1 MVNSNILA
9 VSLDAFVGFTALI
22 FSSSAFAKPSFK
34 EEENNNDKSI
44 LKSSSARWLLVAIG
58 VSGFIALAMEVV
70 WFRAL
75 ILVFG
80 STTYSF
86 SAMLG
91 IFLIGLSIG
100 SLIISKFADKIKNP
114 ALIFG
119 CSAILIGIYTLLSL
133 YFFTS
138 MPEILLKGLMLDS
151 LPSWEKMI
159 GLKFLISLIFLLI
172 PTILFGAS
180 FTAATKAIRQEIS
193 SSSEAE
199 GKQRCLIQLVLRWA
213 RFLVDLFYFLIQ
225 E

>member
-138 MPEILLKGLMLDS
+138 MPEILLKGLMINS
-151 LPSWEKMI
+151 LPNWEKMI
-159 GLKFLISLIFLLI
+159 GFFNFIVLHLYQQSY
-172 PTILFGAS
+172 
-180 FTAATKAIRQEIS
+180 
-193 SSSEAE
+193 
-199 GKQRCLIQLVLRWA
+199 LVLHLQQYQSYKTRNI
-213 RFLVDLFYFLIQ
+213 LLL
-225 E
+225 